1 MTMVFANIT
10 NDNIMNDNTLSPD
23 GLVGTSNPNCLHKR
37 KRLRELI
44 AGQSH
49 SFNLE
54 RDCFMHLLDDLIK
67 RLSCSDDSVAS
78 LREERW

>member
-1 MTMVFANIT
+1 MVFANMVFA
-10 NDNIMNDNTLSPD
+10 NIMNDNTLSPG

-49 SFNLE
+49 SFKLK
-54 RDCFMHLLDDLIK
+54 RDCFMRILDDLIK
-67 RLSCSDDSVAS
+67 RLSSSDDSGAS